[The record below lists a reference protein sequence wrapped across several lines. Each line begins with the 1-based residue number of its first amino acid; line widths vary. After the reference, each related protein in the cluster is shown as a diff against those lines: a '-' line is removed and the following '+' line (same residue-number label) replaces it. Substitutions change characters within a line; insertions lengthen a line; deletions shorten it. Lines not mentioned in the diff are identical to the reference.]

1 MLNEGMMDILKL
13 QACSE
18 QNSREVVEK
27 LGGTVSV
34 LRQKRAQTPEDCC
47 YGAKT
52 EIGCGTTGWISYRQG
67 RINKKR
73 RLVFS
78 AEENET

>member
-1 MLNEGMMDILKL
+1 MMDILKL

-52 EIGCGTTGWISYRQG
+52 EIGCGTTGGSVTG
-67 RINKKR
+67 REESIRSDAWFFLQKR
-73 RLVFS
+73 MKSEL
-78 AEENET
+78 

>member
-1 MLNEGMMDILKL
+1 MDILKL

-18 QNSREVVEK
+18 QTSREVVEK

-52 EIGCGTTGWISYRQG
+52 EIGCGTTGWIS
-67 RINKKR
+67 
-73 RLVFS
+73 
-78 AEENET
+78 